1 MYPSLLDN
9 IYFVGNKTDD
19 KNLEVILKEMED
31 KMNSFSNKSAERQ
44 VGESLAQVRNLASR
58 PNLTPSH
65 VLLAAIEALVTVAT
79 KFGHKEAEFFS
90 KAYTHCKK
98 FEDSKDVGNLAMKLF
113 GSAEDKKLASMVAE
127 WMKGKKYDISPKKSV
142 KVEPEKE
149 NVNLLSKNYTCEM
162 LHNFG
167 VMANPASF
175 GFPYP
180 QGPSGMSM
188 PPYFVPHG
196 YPHLPGNFGNGRFS
210 RRGRSGFSRRGSCLF
225 CKEQGHYVAECPKI
239 KKDS

>member
-1 MYPSLLDN
+1 M
-9 IYFVGNKTDD
+9 
-19 KNLEVILKEMED
+19 
-31 KMNSFSNKSAERQ
+31 
-44 VGESLAQVRNLASR
+44 
-58 PNLTPSH
+58 
-65 VLLAAIEALVTVAT
+65 LAAIEALVTVAT
-79 KFGHKEAEFFS
+79 KFGHKEAESFS

-98 FEDSKDVGNLAMKLF
+98 FEDSKDIGNLAMKLF

-127 WMKGKKYDISPKKSV
+127 WMKGKKYDISPKKSA

-162 LHNFG
+162 PHNFG

-196 YPHLPGNFGNGRFS
+196 
-210 RRGRSGFSRRGSCLF
+210 
-225 CKEQGHYVAECPKI
+225 
-239 KKDS
+239 

>member
-19 KNLEVILKEMED
+19 KNLEVRLKEMED
-31 KMNSFSNKSAERQ
+31 KMNSFSNKSAE
-44 VGESLAQVRNLASR
+44 VGESLAQVRILTSR

-98 FEDSKDVGNLAMKLF
+98 FENSKDIGNLAMKLF
-113 GSAEDKKLASMVAE
+113 GSAEDKKLASMVVE

-149 NVNLLSKNYTCEM
+149 NVNLLSRIILVKCRTI
-162 LHNFG
+162 L
-167 VMANPASF
+167 V
-175 GFPYP
+175 
-180 QGPSGMSM
+180 
-188 PPYFVPHG
+188 
-196 YPHLPGNFGNGRFS
+196 
-210 RRGRSGFSRRGSCLF
+210 
-225 CKEQGHYVAECPKI
+225 
-239 KKDS
+239 